1 MLKYIILSLFY
12 FSIFNNAFSKES
24 EDRLCYKRGFEI
36 ILPYQEGID
45 LIKNKFKY
53 DENITKKELK
63 IFKKKFEQNFFG
75 LNLYKSAGC
84 STSRLEEYL
93 NCLVETDGKNCKI
106 YYTQMRLVD

>member
-1 MLKYIILSLFY
+1 MLKYIICCLIC
-12 FSIFNNAFSKES
+12 FSIFGHSFSKES

-45 LIKNKFKY
+45 SIKSKFKN
-53 DENITKKELK
+53 DINIVKKELK
-63 IFKKKFEQNFFG
+63 IYKKRFEQNFFG

-93 NCLVETDGKNCKI
+93 SCLVETDGKNCKI